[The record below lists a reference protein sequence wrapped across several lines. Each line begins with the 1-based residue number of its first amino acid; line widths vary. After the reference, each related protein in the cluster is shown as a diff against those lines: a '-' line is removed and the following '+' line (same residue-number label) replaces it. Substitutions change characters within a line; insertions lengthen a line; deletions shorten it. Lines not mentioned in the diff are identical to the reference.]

1 MNDISTHL
9 IATEKALKAASE
21 AIACPT
27 MTPESVKALKQAIGL
42 AQVELEAAQQWATLK
57 HYQEQL

>member
-21 AIACPT
+21 AIASP
-27 MTPESVKALKQAIGL
+27 SADNLNALKQALGQ
-42 AQVELEAAQQWATLK
+42 AQASLDAAQQWATLK